1 MAHNVLGPQVESRL
15 ACNSCIVQLFH
26 FGLCFPLGQVLA
38 INLSSAAA
46 FHPSDSTWLDW
57 VSSLGCR
64 RGRGELFNLCASDQ
78 FACRQTNFVM
88 QSQAL
93 HLLLSRLERL
103 TYVDDKSKRG
113 VEPPTMWHTRWRTRW
128 RRLFDLQ
135 QGSFKKKSR
144 RKLKPGTCINKS
156 PQT

>member
-1 MAHNVLGPQVESRL
+1 MQFVHCSIISFWAVLPPRASIGHKSFKCGGLPSFRL
-15 ACNSCIVQLFH
+15 DLTLL
-26 FGLCFPLGQVLA
+26 GLLRLEQG
-38 INLSSAAA
+38 
-46 FHPSDSTWLDW
+46 
-57 VSSLGCR
+57 R
-64 RGRGELFNLCASDQ
+64 RELFNLCASDQ

-88 QSQAL
+88 QSQAV

-103 TYVDDKSKRG
+103 TYVNDKSKGG

-135 QGSFKKKSR
+135 QGSFKRKSR

>member
-1 MAHNVLGPQVESRL
+1 MAHNVLSPQVESRL

-64 RGRGELFNLCASDQ
+64 GWGELFNLCASDQ

-88 QSQAL
+88 QSQAV

-103 TYVDDKSKRG
+103 TYVNDKSKGGGNWNRPQCG
-113 VEPPTMWHTRWRTRW
+113 IQDGAQDGDVCSICSKD
-128 RRLFDLQ
+128 RLRERAEENLNQ
-135 QGSFKKKSR
+135 AHA
-144 RKLKPGTCINKS
+144 
-156 PQT
+156 